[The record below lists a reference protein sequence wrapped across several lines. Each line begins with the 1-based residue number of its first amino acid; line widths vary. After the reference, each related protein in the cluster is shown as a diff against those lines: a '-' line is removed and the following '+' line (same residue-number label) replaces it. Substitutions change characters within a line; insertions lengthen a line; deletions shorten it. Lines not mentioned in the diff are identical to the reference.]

1 MNKNLY
7 RIVFNHARGLRM
19 AVQETASSC
28 GKATGST
35 QSPAV
40 QRPASLSGATCF
52 NFRALSVAVFCAL
65 GGFSQWLPVAQ
76 AQVAADPSAPG
87 SQRPTIL
94 VAPNGVPVQNITTPS
109 AAGVSINQLIL
120 FNVGPNGVI
129 LNNSRTNVQSQLGG
143 WVQGNPWLAT
153 GSATKI
159 VNQINSS
166 HPSYI
171 NGYIEVAGQRAEVI
185 IANPSGI
192 NVNGGGFINAS
203 RATLTTGTPIING
216 GNLEGYVVQKG
227 LVNISGAGLDASRT
241 DFTGIIARAVEVNAG
256 IWANELKVTT
266 GASTVDEVQ
275 TTATPIAGSGAA
287 PAFALDVALLGGMY
301 AGKITLVGTEAG
313 VGVRNAGNIG
323 ATAGNVVV
331 TVDGI
336 LQNTGRIAGSA
347 ATRLD
352 ASGGISNTASGAIY
366 STGDTSLSTR
376 GNISNAG
383 LVAAQGNTT
392 LAATGAASEVSST
405 AGSVL
410 AAGLREDGTLVAAT
424 GGTGALS
431 VSATQTI
438 AALGQNLSTGAQ
450 SLNAGSINLADS
462 QNSADSLNL
471 AAGAGG
477 IDASSAVMAVTQGLT
492 ISTPGLLRTDA
503 AKVSAGQLTVGASA
517 LSNVAGEIVQND
529 GNGTGTANFTIA
541 GQLNNTLGLI
551 SATGTL
557 NIKDPN
563 AGNDPAVNAPGKTL
577 AITNTGGTLIAGQAL
592 VIDAASLSSD
602 GKVLSQ
608 GSLNTKLL
616 GNHTHTAAAQFQ
628 ATGNASLETTG
639 TLTNQGQL
647 LAGQGLTLKAASLD
661 NQAGAEIRGTAVKLV
676 ATDANTLTNRGLID
690 GVETVIETVT
700 LNNLGTGRIYG
711 DHVAIGATTLNNIA
725 EGGVA
730 PVIAA
735 RNRLDIGA
743 TTINNAEH
751 ALLFSGG
758 DMAIGDSL
766 DGAKQATGQATTLNN
781 GSATIEA
788 LGNLTINAAQI
799 NNTNNHFST
808 QVVPVSSSVIT
819 EFQGSGSGTRF
830 LAGTPGLTTY
840 DDESLHLA
848 TPDGGRYE
856 AWSMYQY
863 NRSIS
868 ETVVAA
874 SDPGQILSGGSMTI
888 NAANVFNDKSRIIAG
903 GTLTGN
909 IGTLTNTEVAG
920 QRVITDAGMVYHY
933 WRNHRSGRDDTGT
946 ASAGYNPG
954 SAVQGINLTPTVYL
968 QNTAPAGTGTS
979 INARTL
985 VSLGQGASVAT
996 NNPNTAV
1003 PNNSLFRIN
1012 PNAAGNFLI
1021 ETDPR
1026 FANYR
1031 LWLSSDYMLQQLGL
1045 DPTLTQKR
1053 LGDGFYEQKL
1063 IREQVAELTGRRFL
1077 DGYQSD
1083 EAQYQALMNNSVT
1096 FAQQYSLR
1104 PGIALSAAQMAQ
1116 LTSDIVWLV
1125 EREVTLADGTKVKA
1139 LVPQLYVKVKDGD
1152 LTGDGALIS
1161 AGATNLNLS
1170 GDVLNSGTI
1179 AGRTAVVL
1187 NAQNVQNLAGRI
1199 RGANVAVAAT
1209 NDLNNIGGQIIAADT
1224 LTATAGRDLNVA
1236 STTSTQT
1243 GGTGNRTNIDRVA
1256 GLYVTNPGGTL
1267 VASAGRDINLIAAEL
1282 INNAPTAA
1290 GQPAGSTLIAAGRDL
1305 NLGTVTEAS
1314 NNTIIWN
1321 SNNNRKD
1328 SQSAEVGTV
1337 IQGNGSVRLAAGT
1350 DLNARAATVQA
1361 GAALVATAGN
1371 NINITAGQS
1380 SQSVDENHQYTS
1392 KGLFSKKTTTTGQTL
1407 DRTDMQASNFSGGSV
1422 TIGAGVDVNVQASNL
1437 NAANALTIAAGRDVN
1452 LTEGHNTL
1460 AVSQFS
1466 ETRKNSTGL
1475 GKVVGGTLMATGAV
1489 TFGAAVLTK
1498 SSSEQQAKMTSSTA
1512 VGSTLSAGS
1521 IASSSGRDT
1530 TLRAATLVADGDIA
1544 IAAARDLSIVSAQ
1557 NNQTFETA
1565 SSTKKSGM
1573 VGTILQPA
1581 LGTLQKSQDETGKST
1596 SQVGSTVASLG
1607 GNVDLRAGQTYT
1619 QTASQVLALAQPGTG
1634 GAGNVGNIDIE
1645 ARNVLIKEAYNTGS
1659 SVATEKTSQQSIGGS
1674 VSIPIVDAIKSLNS
1688 VAKSSSQ
1695 TEDPRMKALAA
1706 ATMAMQAKAAADMA
1720 TAAAAGNLG
1729 GFKVSVSIS
1738 STKTQSTSEQSYS
1751 QAQGS
1756 TVGAGGNVTINA
1768 SGQPS
1773 QGQGNIT
1780 IIGSDISAGQNVDI
1794 NAEGQLDILAA
1805 KSASAQHS
1813 TNSSQGTSVGIGFAV
1828 GGAQNGFTLELA
1840 ASKARGNADGND
1852 TGYTNSHIT
1861 GGSSAGDTVTLKSG
1875 SDTILKGAVIAADT
1889 VKAEVGGNLNIES
1902 LQDSATFD
1910 AKQNNSGFSLSLCI
1924 PPFCY
1929 GTSTGSV
1936 SAGKSKIGSDFQ
1948 SVAEQSG
1955 IKAGDG
1961 GFQVDVAGNTA
1972 LKGSVIAST
1981 DYAVDTGANSFTTGG
1996 ALSISDIQNQAAYKG
2011 SAYSVTV
2018 GSSAGTSSAG
2028 IGKDKA
2034 DVSSTSSSGI
2044 SGIAGNTAV
2053 RSTDAETGIKPI
2065 FDAAKVQNEIN
2076 AQVAITQAFS
2086 REAPKAVADFAAKQ
2100 GKDLKEQAKAEQD
2113 AGKKAALLAE
2123 ASKWEEGG
2131 IYRIALHTAAGALSG
2146 GLSGAAGAAASASA
2160 ANLMNDFQDGVQQG
2174 LQNAGLSEGA
2184 AKTIAQGVAGL
2195 TAAGVGAAFGSA
2207 QGVATAF
2214 TVDANNRQL
2223 HPNERSLIEKLAK
2236 DKAKQECRGNSACE
2250 ISSAVKWTDLM
2261 ERAAE
2266 GQTDSREYD
2275 KNLHYLT
2282 ALAQTAAQP
2291 GSEGALGGVEKYLND
2306 LKTAQLLLAPYTGQP
2321 ISVNGQIMTANGAQQ
2336 TYFSATAEQRANPYA
2351 NTFLGQLP
2359 SSIAAGMDQR
2369 DQTRLEQL
2377 IALNGAATPSY
2388 PVEEFVLGGA
2398 IGSRALTTLGRA
2410 LGEVDVFL
2418 AGRATASSG
2427 GNISTKQI
2435 TEEALPVR
2443 LSAVEQATLRQL
2455 DSLPNTNAQ
2464 GLLREYIAD
2473 SYFARNGFTQLEGK
2487 CGSGNCFDGVYVKG
2501 DKVYINEVKPL
2512 NANGSIKLSGPSGS
2526 MDTQMTDDWIKS
2538 AIARLENGTAQQ
2550 KVVAAKIQTSFNDQ
2564 TLVKVVTGV
2573 NANGMTIVKLR

>member
-1 MNKNLY
+1 MNKQCY
-7 RIVFNHARGLRM
+7 RIVFNKARGLLM
-19 AVQETASSC
+19 AVAETAASQ
-28 GKATGST
+28 GKTSAETTGHAGVA
-35 QSPAV
+35 PPLNGAV
-40 QRPASLSGATCF
+40 
-52 NFRALSVAVFCAL
+52 FRATARAVTRGLWMAWGVVAFTA
-65 GGFSQWLPVAQ
+65 AQ
-76 AQVAADPSAPG
+76 AQIAADPGAPG
-87 SQRPTIL
+87 NQRPTVL
-94 VAPNGVPVQNITTPS
+94 VAPNGVPLVNIQTPS
-109 AAGVSINQLIL
+109 AAGVSRNTYRQFDVNQQ
-120 FNVGPNGVI
+120 GAI
-129 LNNSRTNVQSQLGG
+129 LNNSRTNAQTQLGG
-143 WVQGNPWLAT
+143 WVQGNPWLA
-153 GSATKI
+153 GGAARVI
-159 VNQINSS
+159 LNEVNSS
-166 HPSYI
+166 NPSHLR
-171 NGYIEVAGQRAEVI
+171 GFVEVAGSRAEVV
-185 IANPSGI
+185 IANPAGVNI
-192 NVNGGGFINAS
+192 NGGGFINAS
-203 RATLTTGTPIING
+203 RVTITTGTPVMNG

-266 GASTVDEVQ
+266 GANQVDVSQ
-275 TTATPIAGSGAA
+275 STATPVVGTGPA
-287 PAFALDVALLGGMY
+287 PAFALDVSQLGGMY
-301 AGKITLVGTEAG
+301 AGKITLVGTETG

-331 TVDGI
+331 TVDGM
-336 LQNTGRIAGSA
+336 LQNSGRIAGSA
-347 ATRLD
+347 VTRLD
-352 ASGGISNTASGAIY
+352 ASGGISNTASGTIY

-376 GNISNAG
+376 GNISNSG
-383 LVAAQGNTT
+383 LIAAQANTT

-410 AAGLREDGTLVAAT
+410 AAGLREDGTLVAV

-438 AALGQNLSTGAQ
+438 EALGQNLSAGAQ
-450 SLNAGSINLADS
+450 SLNAATINLAGS
-462 QNSADSLNL
+462 QSSADSLNL
-471 AAGAGG
+471 TAGAGG
-477 IDASSAVMAVTQGLT
+477 INASSAVMAATQGLT
-492 ISTPGLLRTDA
+492 VSTPGLLRTDA
-503 AKVSAGQLTVGASA
+503 AKVSAGQLTVSANA

-529 GNGTGTANFTIA
+529 GNGTGTATLTIA
-541 GQLNNTLGLI
+541 GPLNNTLGLI

-557 NIKDPN
+557 SIKDPN
-563 AGNDPAVNAPGKTL
+563 AGSDPAVNAPGKTL

-592 VIDAASLSSD
+592 AIDAASLSSD

-608 GSLNTKLL
+608 GNLSAKLL

-628 ATGNASLETTG
+628 AAGNASLETTG

-647 LAGQGLTLKAASLD
+647 LAGQDLTLKAGSLD

-711 DHVAIGATTLNNIA
+711 DHVAIGATTLNNLA
-725 EGGVA
+725 EGGAA

-758 DMAIGDSL
+758 DMAIGGSL
-766 DGAKQATGQATTLNN
+766 DGAKQASGQATTLNN

-808 QVVPVSSSVIT
+808 QVVPVSSAGIT

-840 DDESLHLA
+840 EDESLHLA
-848 TPDGGRYE
+848 TPDGGRY
-856 AWSMYQY
+856 ASWSMYQY
-863 NRSIS
+863 TRSIS

-874 SDPGQILSGGSMTI
+874 SDPGQILSGGNMTI
-888 NAANVFNDKSRIIAG
+888 NAANVLNDKSRIIAG

-909 IGTLTNTEVAG
+909 IASLTNTEVAG
-920 QRVITDAGMVYHY
+920 TRTISDSGSVTSY
-933 WRNHRSGRDDTGT
+933 WRNQRKGRDDTGSS
-946 ASAGYNPG
+946 SAGYNPG
-954 SAVQGINLTPTVYL
+954 AAVIGISLTPTVYQ
-968 QNTAPAGTGTS
+968 QNTAPVGTGTS

-985 VSLGQGASVAT
+985 VSVAQGASVAT
-996 NNPNTAV
+996 SNPNTAV
-1003 PNNSLFRIN
+1003 PNNSLFRVN

-1031 LWLSSDYMLQQLGL
+1031 LWLSSDYMLQQLGM

-1063 IREQVAELTGRRFL
+1063 IREQVADLTGRRFL

-1096 FAQQYSLR
+1096 FAQQYNLR

-1125 EREVTLADGTKVKA
+1125 EREVTLADGSKVKA

-1161 AGATNLNLS
+1161 ASATSLNLS

-1209 NDLNNIGGQIIAADT
+1209 DDLNNIGGQIIAADT
-1224 LTATAGRDLNVA
+1224 LTATAGRDLNVT

-1243 GGTGNRTNIDRVA
+1243 GSTGNRTNVDRVA

-1267 VASAGRDINLIAAEL
+1267 VASAGRDINLVAAEL

-1314 NNTIIWN
+1314 NNAIVWDAKN
-1321 SNNNRKD
+1321 FRKD

-1350 DLNARAATVQA
+1350 DLNARAAMVQA
-1361 GAALVATAGN
+1361 GTALVATAGN
-1371 NINITAGQS
+1371 NVNITAGQS
-1380 SQSVDENHQYTS
+1380 SQSVDENHQHTS
-1392 KGLFSKKTTTTGQTL
+1392 KGLFSKKTTTTSQTL

-1422 TIGAGVDVNVQASNL
+1422 TIGAGVDLNLQASNL
-1437 NAANALTIAAGRDVN
+1437 NAANALTLAAGRDIN

-1466 ETRKNSTGL
+1466 ETRKTSTGL

-1489 TFGAAVLTK
+1489 TLGAAVLTK
-1498 SSSEQQAKMTSSTA
+1498 SSSDQQAKMTSSTA

-1565 SSTKKSGM
+1565 SSSKKSGM
-1573 VGTILQPA
+1573 VGTLLQPA
-1581 LGTLQKSQDETGKST
+1581 LGTLKKSQDETGKST

-1607 GNVDLRAGQTYT
+1607 GNVDLQAGENYT
-1619 QTASQVLALAQPGTG
+1619 QTASQVLALAQS
-1634 GAGNVGNIDIE
+1634 GAGAAGNIDIE
-1645 ARNVLIKEAYNTGS
+1645 AKNVLINEAYNTGS
-1659 SVATEKTSQQSIGGS
+1659 SVATEKTSQLSIGGS
-1674 VSIPIVDAIKSLNS
+1674 VSIPIVDTIKSLNN
-1688 VAKSSSQ
+1688 VAKSSSK

-1720 TAAAAGNLG
+1720 VAAAAGNLG

-1738 STKTQSTSEQSYS
+1738 DSKTQSTSEQSYS

-1773 QGQGNIT
+1773 QGQGNIA
-1780 IIGSDISAGQNVDI
+1780 IIGSDISAGHNVDI
-1794 NAEGQLDILAA
+1794 NAQGQLDILAA
-1805 KSASAQHS
+1805 KSTSSQNS
-1813 TNSSQGTSVGIGFAV
+1813 TNSSRGTSVGIGFAV

-1852 TGYTNSHIT
+1852 TSYTNSHIT

-1875 SDTILKGAVIAADT
+1875 SDTTLKGAVIAADT

-1910 AKQNNSGFSLSLCI
+1910 AKQSNSGFSLSLCI
-1924 PPFCY
+1924 PPSCY

-1981 DYAVDTGANSFTTGG
+1981 DYAVDTSANSFSTGG
-1996 ALSISDIQNQAAYKG
+1996 ALSISDIQNRADYKG

-2018 GSSAGTSSAG
+2018 GSGAGTSSAG
-2028 IGKDKA
+2028 IGKDKDEA
-2034 DVSSTSSSGI
+2034 SSTSSSGI

-2053 RSTDAETGIKPI
+2053 RSTDAETGITPI
-2065 FDAAKVQNEIN
+2065 FDVGRVQNEIN

-2086 REAPKAVADFAAKQ
+2086 REAPKAVADFAAMQ

-2146 GLSGAAGAAASASA
+2146 GIGGAAGAAASASA
-2160 ANLMNDFQDGVQQG
+2160 ANLMNDFQDGVQQS

-2184 AKTIAQGVAGL
+2184 AKTIAQGVASL
-2195 TAAGVGAAFGSA
+2195 TIAGVGAAVGGA
-2207 QGVATAF
+2207 QGAATAF

-2266 GQTDSREYD
+2266 SQTDSREYD

-2359 SSIAAGMDQR
+2359 SSIAVGMDQR

-2388 PVEEFVLGGA
+2388 LVEEFVLGGA

-2410 LGEVDVFL
+2410 LGEVDIFL

-2427 GNISTKQI
+2427 GNISAKQV

-2455 DSLPNTNAQ
+2455 DSLPNANAQ

-2487 CGSGNCFDGVYVKG
+2487 CGSGNCFDGVFIKG
-2501 DKVYINEVKPL
+2501 DKVYVNEVKPL
-2512 NANGSIKLSGPSGS
+2512 NSTGSIKLSGPSGN
-2526 MDTQMTDDWIKS
+2526 MQTQMTDIWIES
-2538 AIARLENGTAQQ
+2538 AVSRLELSGTPEALRT
-2550 KVVAAKIQTSFNDQ
+2550 VAVIRDAMRRDA
-2564 TLVKVVTGV
+2564 LVKVVTGV
-2573 NANGMTIVKLR
+2573 NQNSMVVVKLN